1 MNVTHTRS
9 PNVDLDFSYKK
20 YRAFWLA
27 FVMLAVSKYVDAIK
41 LVQKSSI
48 WKPAYY
54 FKETEDKMEVFF
66 FLNDLNINY
75 TFVIALFF
83 HPIGSLWQ

>member
-1 MNVTHTRS
+1 MA
-9 PNVDLDFSYKK
+9 DFCHK
-20 YRAFWLA
+20 RW
-27 FVMLAVSKYVDAIK
+27 LAVSKYVNAIK

-66 FLNDLNINY
+66 FLNDLNIYY

>member
-1 MNVTHTRS
+1 MAGFCHKR
-9 PNVDLDFSYKK
+9 
-20 YRAFWLA
+20 W
-27 FVMLAVSKYVDAIK
+27 LAVSKYVNAIK

-48 WKPAYY
+48 CKPAYY

-66 FLNDLNINY
+66 FLNDLNIYY

-83 HPIGSLWQ
+83 SSYRITMAVTSNSCLQIYSYVNHPLY

>member
-1 MNVTHTRS
+1 MNVTRS

-48 WKPAYY
+48 WKPDTILK
-54 FKETEDKMEVFF
+54 F
-66 FLNDLNINY
+66 
-75 TFVIALFF
+75 
-83 HPIGSLWQ
+83 